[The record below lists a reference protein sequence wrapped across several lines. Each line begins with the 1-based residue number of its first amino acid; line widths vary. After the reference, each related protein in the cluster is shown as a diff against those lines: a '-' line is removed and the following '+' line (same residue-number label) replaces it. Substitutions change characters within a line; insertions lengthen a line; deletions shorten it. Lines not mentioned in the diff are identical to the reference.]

1 MLNATGSVGIT
12 LVELELELV
21 ARMRSGSNGYF
32 IAVLISGLLMLA
44 GAIAGLYATVGGHH
58 TVYNVTREI
67 PWGVLISS
75 YVFFVVTSTGLCLV
89 SSIGHI
95 FGSETFMPIAKRAV
109 FLAIVTL
116 MSGFFVILAEIKV
129 PIRML
134 VYNII
139 SPNLTSSI
147 WWMGTL
153 YGLAL
158 GLMIMEFIFLI
169 IGRYRLAIVCGFAA
183 LVSEIAANSNLAG
196 VFGLL
201 NGREFWHG
209 PYLPIFFIASA
220 VMVGASA
227 IIFFQILAQK
237 INGEALSRAMRTCLA
252 GARKVAILMICIIL
266 FLTVW
271 RIVSA
276 LAGMPNGQY
285 VGVMAMLTGPYALSF
300 WGGEI
305 LMTLLAPLV
314 LFVLSRGTNVRMMLL
329 ASTLMVFGAFFMRY
343 NMIIIGQIIPVYID
357 LNVTGFTELLNYFP
371 SINEI
376 IITLGGFGMTGFM
389 FLLGEKIFNGHKVEE
404 HEVH

>member
-1 MLNATGSVGIT
+1 MANGMSGVGIT
-12 LVELELELV
+12 LVELESALIT
-21 ARMRSGSNGYF
+21 RMRSGSNGYYV
-32 IAVLISGLLMLA
+32 AVLISGLLMLA
-44 GAIAGLYATVGGHH
+44 GAVAGLYATVGGHH

-95 FGSETFMPIAKRAV
+95 FGSKTFMPIAKRAV

-134 VYNII
+134 IYNII

-158 GLMIMEFIFLI
+158 GLMIMEFIFLML
-169 IGRYRLAIVCGFAA
+169 GRYRSAVICGFIA
-183 LVSEIAANSNLAG
+183 LVGEIAANSNLAG

-220 VMVGASA
+220 VMVGAGA

-237 INGEALSRAMRTCLA
+237 INGDEMTGAMRVCLA
-252 GARKVAILMICIIL
+252 GARKVAILMICVIL
-266 FLTVW
+266 FMTIWRTV
-271 RIVSA
+271 ST

-314 LFVLSRGTNVRMMLL
+314 LFVLSRGTHVRMLLL
-329 ASTLMVFGAFFMRY
+329 ASAMMVFGAFFMRY
-343 NMIIIGQIIPVYID
+343 NMIIIGQTIPVYID
-357 LNVTGFTELLNYFP
+357 LNVTGYTELLHYFP
-371 SINEI
+371 SVDEI
-376 IITLGGFGMTGFM
+376 IVTLGGFGMTGFL
-389 FLLGEKIFNGHKVEE
+389 FLLGEKFFNGHKVEE
-404 HEVH
+404 H

>member
-1 MLNATGSVGIT
+1 MANGTGATGIT
-12 LVELELELV
+12 LGDMEAALV
-21 ARMRSGSNGYF
+21 GRMKSGSNGYF
-32 IAVLISGLLMLA
+32 LAVLVSGLLMLA

-67 PWGVLISS
+67 PWGVLIST
-75 YVFFVVTSTGLCLV
+75 YIFFVVTSTGLCLV

-134 VYNII
+134 IYNII
-139 SPNLTSSI
+139 SPNLTSNI

-153 YGLAL
+153 YGVAL
-158 GLMIMEFIFLI
+158 GLMILEFIFLMVGKHRFAI
-169 IGRYRLAIVCGFAA
+169 ICGFIA
-183 LVSEIAANSNLAG
+183 LLGEIAANSNLAG

-220 VMVGASA
+220 IMVGAGA
-227 IIFFQILAQK
+227 IIFFQVLAQK
-237 INGEALSRAMRTCLA
+237 INGEPLEPAMKACLA
-252 GARKVAILMICIIL
+252 GARKVAILMICVIL
-266 FLTVW
+266 FFTVW
-271 RIVSA
+271 RTVA
-276 LAGMPNGQY
+276 TLAGMPNGQY

-305 LMTLLAPLV
+305 LMTLVVPLV
-314 LFVLSRGTNVRMMLL
+314 LFVLSGGTRIRMMLI
-329 ASTLMVFGAFFMRY
+329 ASGLMIFGAFFMRY
-343 NMIIIGQIIPVYID
+343 NMVIVGQVIPVYHD
-357 LNVTGFTELLNYFP
+357 MNVTGFTDLLHYFP
-371 SINEI
+371 SSNEI
-376 IITLGGFGMTGFM
+376 LIVLGGFGMTGFL
-389 FLLGEKIFNGHKVEE
+389 FLLGEKIFNGHKVE
-404 HEVH
+404 HH

>member
-1 MLNATGSVGIT
+1 MGNGTGGAGVT
-12 LVELELELV
+12 LVELETAL
-21 ARMRSGSNGYF
+21 ATRMRSGSNGYF
-32 IAVLISGLLMLA
+32 IAVLLSGLLMLA

-67 PWGVLISS
+67 PWGVLIAA
-75 YVFFVVTSTGLCLV
+75 YIFFVVTSTGLCLV

-95 FGSETFMPIAKRAV
+95 FGSKTFMPIARRAV
-109 FLAIVTL
+109 FLAIITL
-116 MSGFFVILAEIKV
+116 LSGFFVILAEIKV

-134 VYNII
+134 IYNII

-158 GLMIMEFIFLI
+158 GLMIVEFILLI
-169 IGRYRLAIVCGFAA
+169 LGRYRPAIICGFVA
-183 LVSEIAANSNLAG
+183 LIGEVAANSNLAG

-220 VMVGASA
+220 VMVGAAA
-227 IIFFQILAQK
+227 IIFFQVLAQK
-237 INGEALSRAMRTCLA
+237 IAGEAMSGPMRTCLA

-266 FLTVW
+266 FLTIW
-271 RIVSA
+271 RTVSA

-305 LMTLLAPLV
+305 LMTLLAPLL
-314 LFVLSRGTNVRMMLL
+314 LFVLSRGTNIRMLL
-329 ASTLMVFGAFFMRY
+329 IASAMTVFGTFFMRY
-343 NMIIIGQIIPVYID
+343 NMVIIGQVIPVYID
-357 LNVTGFTELLNYFP
+357 LQVTGFTELLHYFP
-371 SINEI
+371 SANEI
-376 IITLGGFGMTGFM
+376 IVTLGGFGMTGFL
-389 FLLGEKIFNGHKVEE
+389 FLLGEKFFNGHRVEE
-404 HEVH
+404 H

>member
-1 MLNATGSVGIT
+1 MANGMGTSGFTLSDLEVALVGRIK
-12 LVELELELV
+12 
-21 ARMRSGSNGYF
+21 SGSNGYF
-32 IAVLISGLLMLA
+32 FAVLISGLLMLA
-44 GAIAGLYATVGGHH
+44 GAVAGLYATVGGHH

-67 PWGVLISS
+67 PWGVLIST
-75 YVFFVVTSTGLCLV
+75 YIFFVVTSTGLCLV

-134 VYNII
+134 IYNII
-139 SPNLTSSI
+139 SPNLTSNI

-153 YGLAL
+153 YGIAL
-158 GLMIMEFIFLI
+158 GLMIFEFLFLL
-169 IGRYRLAIVCGFAA
+169 IGKHRLAIICGFVA
-183 LVSEIAANSNLAG
+183 LVGEIAANSNLAG

-227 IIFFQILAQK
+227 IIFFQVLAQK
-237 INGEALSRAMRTCLA
+237 INGEPLAPAMATCLA
-252 GARKVAILMICIIL
+252 GARKVAILMICVIL
-266 FLTVW
+266 FFTIWRTV
-271 RIVSA
+271 A
-276 LAGMPNGQY
+276 TLAGMPNGQY
-285 VGVMAMLTGPYALSF
+285 IGVMAMLTGPYALSF

-314 LFVLSRGTNVRMMLL
+314 LFILSGGKNVRMMLI
-329 ASTLMVFGAFFMRY
+329 ASGLMIFGAFFMRY
-343 NMIIIGQIIPVYID
+343 NMVIVGQVIPVYHD
-357 LNVTGFTELLNYFP
+357 LNITGFNHLLSYFP
-371 SINEI
+371 SLNEI
-376 IITLGGFGMTGFM
+376 LIVLGGFGMTGFL
-389 FLLGEKIFNGHKVEE
+389 FLLGEKIFNGHKVD
-404 HEVH
+404 HH